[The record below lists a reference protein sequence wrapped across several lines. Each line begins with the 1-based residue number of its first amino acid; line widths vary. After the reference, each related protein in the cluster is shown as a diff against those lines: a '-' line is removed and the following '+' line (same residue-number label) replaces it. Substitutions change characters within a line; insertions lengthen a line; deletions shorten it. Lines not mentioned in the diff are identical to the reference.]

1 MSNIHI
7 PLLPNEEEMQLS
19 EKILRWEPALAN
31 GEDMPEFYLD
41 TTNVGSLDGNLQAS
55 TAQDPFGNAQVDWN
69 SLGDILAGGDF
80 AAFTATAD
88 DLASTQKRVSFS
100 QLLADDAEYPGGS
113 TAYPPVDELDFSSQ
127 PHFGDSH
134 QGGHYG
140 VFRSNETIQR
150 PALDSY
156 FLSQHY
162 SAEHEPIWNEIL
174 AENPLSQFDVDQAW
188 QQAMASS
195 GDIWNA
201 CPALHELPS
210 PELEQFGL
218 QPPPLPLHSKPGR
231 PLLISGL
238 NAPVADMVPRAISS
252 LRSVSGCED
261 SPTENDCID
270 PTLAP
275 TQDTRK
281 RKVPTSTSPDSKR
294 RKMKAPTNPLDD
306 SDNEVLPLSVSDK
319 KQKIQ
324 EASIKMAY
332 VQGSFRQVPPGQ
344 RINPRTTAIQQTE
357 ELNKKYDQI
366 PSTENWSS
374 FKYSATGEVN
384 MGDLLTPSDIQ
395 RYLYDHPLHNLP
407 SGIHDKKNSGL
418 RLWIQRNPA
427 DSARRYPS
435 HQANRCRF
443 IDCLATNNV
452 INQGHLRVCF
462 DEQTHLGL
470 NNNPFFAA
478 AYVHL
483 NCLERF
489 LDLPAICRDLN
500 ISPENRNLPH
510 EPRGRNRMMLSPDS
524 STHIAHSFI
533 RKCEN
538 GTLKGYPKNAR
549 PHEGTLVW
557 QLMSNKV
564 AEESHIFRR
573 QEAKRGE
580 AKASRVNVHLGDLE
594 LEAQNRDKTRRVK
607 YQVDRKDAAT
617 KKRKARDESESESN
631 GDSESQE
638 EAKTNP
644 KKKYTKRGCA

>member
-1 MSNIHI
+1 
-7 PLLPNEEEMQLS
+7 MQLS
-19 EKILRWEPALAN
+19 EKISRWEPALAN
-31 GEDMPEFYLD
+31 GEDIPEFYLGTAD
-41 TTNVGSLDGNLQAS
+41 VGSLEGNLQPS
-55 TAQDPFGNAQVDWN
+55 TAQNPFGDSQAHWD
-69 SLGDILAGGDF
+69 SLGHIVELGDF
-80 AAFTATAD
+80 AAFTATAN

-100 QLLADDAEYPGGS
+100 QLLADDAEYPDGS
-113 TAYPPVDELDFSSQ
+113 TPYPPLDEPDFPDQ
-127 PHFGDSH
+127 PHFGDSL

-140 VFRSNETIQR
+140 VFRSNEAIQS
-150 PALDSY
+150 PALGSNFPTQY
-156 FLSQHY
+156 Y
-162 SAEHEPIWNEIL
+162 SAEHEATWNEIL

-201 CPALHELPS
+201 CPALQELPS
-210 PELEQFGL
+210 PEVEEFGL

-231 PLLISGL
+231 PLLIPGP
-238 NAPVADMVPRAISS
+238 NAPIADMVPRAISR
-252 LRSVSGCED
+252 LRSDSGSEY
-261 SPTENDCID
+261 SPTEDDCID
-270 PTLAP
+270 PALAP
-275 TQDTRK
+275 TQATRK
-281 RKVPTSTSPDSKR
+281 RKVPASTSKDTKR
-294 RKMKAPTNPLDD
+294 RKTKVPTIRLDD
-306 SDNEVLPLSVSDK
+306 SDNEAPPLSVSDK
-319 KQKIQ
+319 KQRIQ

-344 RINPRTTAIQQTE
+344 RISPRTKAIQQTE
-357 ELNKKYDQI
+357 ELNKKYD
-366 PSTENWSS
+366 PVPPTANWST

-395 RYLYDHPLHNLP
+395 RYLYDHPLHTLP
-407 SGIHDKKNSGL
+407 SGVHDKKNSGL

-443 IDCLATNNV
+443 TDCLATNNV

-489 LDLPAICRDLN
+489 LDFPTICQDLN
-500 ISPENRNLPH
+500 ISPDNRNLPH
-510 EPRGRNRMMLSPDS
+510 EPRGRNRMMLSPAS

-538 GTLKGYPKNAR
+538 GMLKGYPKNAR

-573 QEAKRGE
+573 QEAKRGD

-607 YQVDRKDAAT
+607 YQVDRKGPAT
-617 KKRKARDESESESN
+617 KKRKARHESENESGSGSESE
-631 GDSESQE
+631 E
-638 EAKTNP
+638 EVKTKP
-644 KKKYTKRGCA
+644 KKKYTKRGCT